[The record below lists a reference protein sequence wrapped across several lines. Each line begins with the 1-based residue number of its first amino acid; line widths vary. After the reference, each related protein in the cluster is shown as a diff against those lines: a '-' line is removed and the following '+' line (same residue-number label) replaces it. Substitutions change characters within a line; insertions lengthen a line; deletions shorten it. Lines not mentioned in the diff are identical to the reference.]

1 MTLTYESVNKDG
13 DEDGDLKEV
22 FRPMLPHVPMEVRAS
37 IVEDLC
43 EDVEDERD
51 GGLVTNNYFT
61 LTQNPGHSVSY
72 CLTFH
77 SGHTESTL
85 YKR

>member
-43 EDVEDERD
+43 EDVEDERH
-51 GGLVTNNYFT
+51 GGLVTKI
-61 LTQNPGHSVSY
+61 LHK
-72 CLTFH
+72 LLL
-77 SGHTESTL
+77 HTNLKSWSL
-85 YKR
+85 